1 MTADTM
7 TQPSPT
13 ERRRGTLLVVDDERE
28 ILTALED
35 LFEEDFQVH
44 AASSGAEALE
54 LLHRVPGVEVIIS
67 DQRMPGMTGDAFLA
81 RAREF
86 TEAEALLL
94 TGYAELDAVISA
106 VNKGRIAF
114 YAPKPWDPA
123 LLRSMVLSA
132 VDRHR
137 LARALATERAL
148 LRGLLDASPE
158 PLSFKDGEGR
168 FVRLNA
174 AKARALG
181 GTVESLLGERE
192 ADLVPP
198 ERGAAL
204 REVEQQALRGA
215 QGHDWTGQI
224 QAGATGGTRWLR
236 VQRLPILDRDGQPSH
251 LATIEHDLTEQRALE
266 DRLRQAEKMQALG
279 TMAGGVAHDFN
290 NLLTAILGSLDLMAA
305 HAAAG
310 PADPRQQAL
319 LKTAIAAAERGSALT
334 RRLLTF
340 SRKRELTLRPADI
353 NRLVLDMD
361 ALLARSLGERVQIR
375 TRLAPGL
382 WPALADQEQFAL
394 GLLNLCIN
402 GRDAGATSITLS
414 TRNGTVAEAAEDEAV
429 PDLHPGDYVVLG
441 IADNGTGMTPDVMAK
456 AFEPFFTTKEV
467 GKGTGLGLS
476 MVYGLARQSGGTVT
490 LASTPG
496 EGTLVEVYLPRS
508 AQPWSTAAVAEGA
521 APAAAAGRVL
531 VVDDDDSVRGI
542 TTTFLNEL
550 GHDTQEA
557 ADGVSALALLQQS
570 EAADFDLLVTDYAMP
585 GMTGAELA
593 TQVRRSW
600 PGLPILLLTGY
611 ADPATRSDD
620 YPVLRKPFRQNE
632 LARQVAALLQPGK
645 PPAPHPSAD
654 TPESRGEED

>member
-1 MTADTM
+1 MTTDTM

-35 LFEEDFQVH
+35 LFEEDFHVH
-44 AASSGAEALE
+44 AASSGAEGLE
-54 LLHRVPGVEVIIS
+54 ILRRVPEVEVIIS
-67 DQRMPGMTGDAFLA
+67 DQRMPGMTGDVFLA
-81 RAREF
+81 QAREF
-86 TEAEALLL
+86 TQAEALLL

-123 LLRSMVLSA
+123 MLRSMVLSA

-137 LARALATERAL
+137 LTRALATERAL
-148 LRGLLDASPE
+148 LHGLLDASPE
-158 PLSFKDGEGR
+158 PLSFKDAAGR

-192 ADLVPP
+192 ADLLPP
-198 ERGAAL
+198 ARGAAL
-204 REVEQQALRGA
+204 REVEQAALQDG
-215 QGHDWTGQI
+215 QGHDWTGQL
-224 QAGATGGTRWLR
+224 QGAPGVSARWLR
-236 VQRLPILDRDGQPSH
+236 VQRLPILDREGQPAH

-334 RRLLTF
+334 RRLLSF
-340 SRKRELTLRPADI
+340 SRKRELTLRPADL
-353 NRLVLDMD
+353 NRLVREMD
-361 ALLARSLGERVQIR
+361 SLLARSLGEDVRVR
-375 TRLAPGL
+375 TLLATGL
-382 WPALADQEQFAL
+382 WPALADQEQLAL

-402 GRDAGATSITLS
+402 GRDAGAANVTLS
-414 TRNGTVAEAAEDEAV
+414 TRNATVAAAEDDATA
-429 PDLHPGDYVVLG
+429 DLHPGDYVVLG
-441 IADNGTGMTPDVMAK
+441 IADDGTGMSPDILVK

-490 LASTPG
+490 LDSTPG
-496 EGTLVEVYLPRS
+496 KGTLVEVYLPRS
-508 AQPWSTAAVAEGA
+508 AQPWSTTAVAEGA
-521 APAAAAGRVL
+521 TPVTSASRVL

-557 ADGVSALALLQQS
+557 TDGAGALALLQQS

-593 TQVRRSW
+593 AKVRERW
-600 PGLPILLLTGY
+600 PELPILLLTGY
-611 ADPATRSDD
+611 ADPATRSSD

-632 LARQVAALLQPGK
+632 LARQVAAVLQG
-645 PPAPHPSAD
+645 D
-654 TPESRGEED
+654 EGQD

>member
-181 GTVESLLGERE
+181 GTVDSLLGERE

-204 REVEQQALRGA
+204 REVEQQALRGG

-224 QAGATGGTRWLR
+224 QAGATGGARWLR

-290 NLLTAILGSLDLMAA
+290 NLLTAILGSLSRRPQAAGAAEDRHRRGGAWLGADPPPADLQPQARADAA
-305 HAAAG
+305 PGRHQPPGAGHGRAAG
-310 PADPRQQAL
+310 PQPGRARADPHPAGARPVAR
-319 LKTAIAAAERGSALT
+319 AGGPGAVRA
-334 RRLLTF
+334 
-340 SRKRELTLRPADI
+340 RPA
-353 NRLVLDMD
+353 
-361 ALLARSLGERVQIR
+361 
-375 TRLAPGL
+375 
-382 WPALADQEQFAL
+382 
-394 GLLNLCIN
+394 
-402 GRDAGATSITLS
+402 
-414 TRNGTVAEAAEDEAV
+414 
-429 PDLHPGDYVVLG
+429 
-441 IADNGTGMTPDVMAK
+441 
-456 AFEPFFTTKEV
+456 
-467 GKGTGLGLS
+467 
-476 MVYGLARQSGGTVT
+476 
-490 LASTPG
+490 
-496 EGTLVEVYLPRS
+496 
-508 AQPWSTAAVAEGA
+508 QPV
-521 APAAAAGRVL
+521 
-531 VVDDDDSVRGI
+531 
-542 TTTFLNEL
+542 
-550 GHDTQEA
+550 H
-557 ADGVSALALLQQS
+557 QQ
-570 EAADFDLLVTDYAMP
+570 P
-585 GMTGAELA
+585 
-593 TQVRRSW
+593 
-600 PGLPILLLTGY
+600 
-611 ADPATRSDD
+611 
-620 YPVLRKPFRQNE
+620 
-632 LARQVAALLQPGK
+632 
-645 PPAPHPSAD
+645 
-654 TPESRGEED
+654 